1 MELTG
6 NGSVDQI
13 LVNTYYVPEVIP
25 HTKRTTFPTCS
36 LSREGEGCAGR
47 SVQHSVVHTGCVSGQ
62 RYTQHVQE
70 GTGKVFCL
78 R

>member
-6 NGSVDQI
+6 NGSVDQV
-13 LVNTYYVPEVIP
+13 LVNTYYVPDVFP
-25 HTKRTTFPTCS
+25 HTKSTTLPTYS
-36 LSREGEGCAGR
+36 LSRAGEGCAGR
-47 SVQHSVVHTGCVSGQ
+47 SVQYSVVYMGCVSGQ

-70 GTGKVFCL
+70 RTGKVSCL